1 MNKSYYNNPTENI
14 TFTND
19 SASLQIVMNVSVL
32 ETTYMTVQV
41 TVTKEPTITIT
52 STTLLRLTKITT
64 IIWQKK
70 IK

>member
-41 TVTKEPTITIT
+41 TVTKEPTTTIT
-52 STTLLRLTKITT
+52 STTLRLTKIMTT
-64 IIWQKK
+64 IWQKK